1 MFGFSSAAL
10 RRYSIC
16 LIALNLSLISS
27 SVVAQTPCGTV
38 AGIPG
43 VSGSRVIS
51 LGDSATGFYTA
62 TYNPT
67 VQNQLISRFVDVA
80 QKVTETSAQVQPGTF
95 TYIVTNVIAYD
106 AIAHRF
112 TLTPKYGHGLYVDQ
126 FGGQIDYVF
135 TVEEPNNYWSYYGSV
150 GYGSLVCGTLGLNP
164 AQVVN
169 YIQSQFG
176 VQNVTELSMLVLD
189 PSAVAVQ
196 ADIDSLV
203 SQVSGLKSE
212 VTGLEFQTGATQ
224 NTLTQTQSELV
235 AAQAKLAGMTSQL
248 QTLRAS
254 LLNDTKIAKRS
265 LGRLLRKRNTVKNSD
280 TVAIRESFRRLGK
293 IKAQVTAIK
302 TS

>member
-1 MFGFSSAAL
+1 
-10 RRYSIC
+10 
-16 LIALNLSLISS
+16 
-27 SVVAQTPCGTV
+27 
-38 AGIPG
+38 
-43 VSGSRVIS
+43 
-51 LGDSATGFYTA
+51 
-62 TYNPT
+62 
-67 VQNQLISRFVDVA
+67 
-80 QKVTETSAQVQPGTF
+80 
-95 TYIVTNVIAYD
+95 
-106 AIAHRF
+106 
-112 TLTPKYGHGLYVDQ
+112 
-126 FGGQIDYVF
+126 
-135 TVEEPNNYWSYYGSV
+135 
-150 GYGSLVCGTLGLNP
+150 
-164 AQVVN
+164 
-169 YIQSQFG
+169 
-176 VQNVTELSMLVLD
+176 MLVLD